1 MVKRLEVVKYSG
13 MSDDVDRYVDDLTDL
28 LEDES
33 ATYEIF
39 KNFYP
44 VVARSFDSAVSRE
57 ITVDQLGDIAY
68 DVSND
73 SLPPLPS
80 NQISGRNM
88 LETTADVY
96 DDLGFISS
104 EVKTFSGEKFYRVP
118 NYDGRG
124 WSKSWEDIVEEVE
137 QAIEMTE
144 QKKQVIQKRD
154 ENRNLE
160 EWR

>member
-1 MVKRLEVVKYSG
+1 MVKKLEAVKHSG
-13 MSDDVDRYVDDLTDL
+13 MSDNVDRYVEDLTGL

-33 ATYEIF
+33 ATYEVF

-44 VVARSFDSAVSRE
+44 VVAQSFDSAVSRE
-57 ITVDQLGDIAY
+57 VTFEQLGDIAY

-80 NQISGRNM
+80 NQDSGRNM

-104 EVKTFSGEKFYRVP
+104 DVKTFSGEKFYKIP
-118 NYDGRG
+118 NYNGRG

-137 QAIEMTE
+137 QAIDLTE
-144 QKKQVIQKRD
+144 QKRKVIQRRE